1 MGWKFTLRIIFFS
14 LLSMILLAANVN
26 AGRVRVAM
34 PSTTHAVL
42 AFSTS
47 RDKGYYRAMKASMW
61 SLS

>member
-1 MGWKFTLRIIFFS
+1 MGWKFTLGIIFFS
-14 LLSMILLAANVN
+14 LLSMILLAASGR

-47 RDKGYYRAMKASMW
+47 RDKGYYRE
-61 SLS
+61 